1 LLDVVTHQKTIGVL
15 VVAATRLYR
24 EGLVERLETVPGL
37 RVAGSAAGRDEAV
50 GLIRELR
57 PDIVLLDMSLA
68 QDVQTLRVLVDCE
81 PRVRVVA
88 FGVAESEDVVI
99 ACAEAG
105 VSGYVGRDAS
115 LDQLVSILEGAARE
129 EVVCSPK
136 VAATLL
142 RRVGALA
149 RERGTGAAAPEQRL
163 TSRET
168 QVVALIDEGLSNKEI
183 AARLNIEL
191 ATVKNHVHNII
202 EKLQVSGRGEAAA
215 RVRALGY

>member
-1 LLDVVTHQKTIGVL
+1 MLDAVTQEKTIGVL

-24 EGLVERLETVPGL
+24 EGLVDRLEAVPGL
-37 RVAGSAAGRDEAV
+37 RVVGSAAGRDDAI
-50 GLIRELR
+50 GLCRELA

-68 QDVQTLRVLVDCE
+68 QDVPTLRALVE
-81 PRVRVVA
+81 GAHARVVA
-88 FGVAESEDVVI
+88 FGVSESEDVVI
-99 ACAEAG
+99 SCAEAG
-105 VSGYVGRDAS
+105 VSGYVGREAS

-129 EVVCSPK
+129 EVVCSPR

-149 RERGTGAAAPEQRL
+149 RERGGGEPEQRL

-202 EKLQVSGRGEAAA
+202 EKLHVSGRGEAAA